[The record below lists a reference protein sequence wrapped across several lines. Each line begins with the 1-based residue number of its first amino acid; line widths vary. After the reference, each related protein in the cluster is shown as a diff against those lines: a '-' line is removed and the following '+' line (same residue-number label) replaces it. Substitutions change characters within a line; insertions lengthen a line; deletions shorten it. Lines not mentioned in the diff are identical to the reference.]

1 MREVDV
7 VVIGAGAAGVAAAR
21 KLAASRLSVL
31 VLEARERA
39 GGRAFSHQVEGMP
52 LDLGCGWLHS
62 ADENEWASLAPTLGF
77 AVDKTPPPW
86 SRQGNAMHFPLAE
99 QQDFRATLERFYERL
114 DEAGVAEPD
123 RPADDLVEPGSRWN
137 PLLSAISTW
146 VNGVELP
153 QVSAHDWS
161 RYHDSGTNWRVPRG
175 YGALVSAYAA
185 GLDLAFETP
194 ATLVDHAGTR
204 VRIETPRGVVSA
216 RAALIVVPTNILAEE
231 VLRFRPALPAK
242 VEAAQA
248 LPLGLADKL
257 FLRVADAD
265 DLPAE
270 TRVFGA
276 IDRTETASFHL
287 RPFGQPLIEA
297 YFGGSLAHALEREGD
312 AAFAAFATEQLVTHF
327 GADFRKRLTPLAVS
341 AWARDPFARGSY
353 SYAKVGHVFARA
365 ALGAPVNDRL
375 FFAGEACSLHDFSTA
390 HGAYRTGVAAAEQV
404 ASALLPSSLEAETQR
419 TSTV

>member
-1 MREVDV
+1 MREVDA

-31 VLEARERA
+31 VLEARARA
-39 GGRAFSHQVEGMP
+39 GGRAFTQQVEGMP

-62 ADENEWASLAPTLGF
+62 ADENEWAALAPTVGF
-77 AVDKTPPPW
+77 VVDKTPPPW

-114 DEAGVAEPD
+114 DEAGVANPD
-123 RPADDLVEPGSRWN
+123 RPAADLLEPDNRWN

-146 VNGVELP
+146 VNGAELP

-161 RYHDSGTNWRVPRG
+161 RYHDTNVNWRVPRG
-175 YGALVSAYAA
+175 YGALVSVYAER
-185 GLDLAFETP
+185 LDIAFETP
-194 ATLVDHAGTR
+194 ATLIDHSGMRLR
-204 VRIETPRGVVSA
+204 VETPRGVVSA
-216 RAALIVVPTNILAEE
+216 RVVIVAVPSSLLAEE
-231 VLRFRPALPAK
+231 ALKFQPALPTK
-242 VEAAQA
+242 VEAAHA

-257 FLRVADAD
+257 FLQVADAD

-276 IDRTETASFHL
+276 IDCTATASFHL
-287 RPFGQPLIEA
+287 RPFGKPLIEA
-297 YFGGSLAHALEREGD
+297 YFGGALAHALEREGD
-312 AAFAAFATEQLVTHF
+312 DAFAAFAMEQLMAHF

-353 SYAKVGHVFARA
+353 SFAQVGHASARMV
-365 ALGAPVNDRL
+365 LGAPVDGRL

-390 HGAYRTGVAAAEQV
+390 HGAYRTGVAAAEQ
-404 ASALLPSSLEAETQR
+404 ALRVLPSPLAAGER
-419 TSTV
+419 